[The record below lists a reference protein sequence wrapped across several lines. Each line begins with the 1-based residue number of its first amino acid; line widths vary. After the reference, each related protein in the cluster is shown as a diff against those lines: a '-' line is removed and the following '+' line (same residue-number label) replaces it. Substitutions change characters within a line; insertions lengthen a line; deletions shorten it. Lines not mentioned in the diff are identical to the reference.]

1 MNTLLKKLAIGL
13 ALGCSMAGAAMAT
26 VVTSPTFSLT
36 GGSHLT
42 LNTNRANAF
51 DVAVPGF
58 DLSHARF
65 GSFLNLSGA
74 ADLTFTFVGKEAAYN
89 NVFSSISFRPFDV
102 ESFSNATSVPGVSSF
117 SFSDVNAGKLNFS
130 FFSQGN
136 LRSAFGNGSDRVG
149 MVLSSDKQSAL
160 LMFNDKAKDHD
171 YDDMVIKVSIMT
183 PVPEPET
190 YALMLGGLA
199 VLGAVARRRKAQKQ

>member
-1 MNTLLKKLAIGL
+1 MRRLKSPKNPKKCLKAGL
-13 ALGCSMAGAAMAT
+13 KGT
-26 VVTSPTFSLT
+26 
-36 GGSHLT
+36 
-42 LNTNRANAF
+42 
-51 DVAVPGF
+51 
-58 DLSHARF
+58 
-65 GSFLNLSGA
+65 
-74 ADLTFTFVGKEAAYN
+74 
-89 NVFSSISFRPFDV
+89 
-102 ESFSNATSVPGVSSF
+102 
-117 SFSDVNAGKLNFS
+117 GKLTFS

-136 LRSAFGNGSDRVG
+136 LRSAFGNGDSRVG

-199 VLGAVARRRKAQKQ
+199 VLGAVARRRKAQKP

>member
-1 MNTLLKKLAIGL
+1 M
-13 ALGCSMAGAAMAT
+13 
-26 VVTSPTFSLT
+26 
-36 GGSHLT
+36 
-42 LNTNRANAF
+42 
-51 DVAVPGF
+51 
-58 DLSHARF
+58 
-65 GSFLNLSGA
+65 
-74 ADLTFTFVGKEAAYN
+74 
-89 NVFSSISFRPFDV
+89 
-102 ESFSNATSVPGVSSF
+102 SSF

-136 LRSAFGNGSDRVG
+136 LGNAFGNGDRRVG

-199 VLGAVARRRKAQKQ
+199 VLGAVARRRKAQKP

>member
-1 MNTLLKKLAIGL
+1 MNTWLKKLAIGL
-13 ALGCSMAGAAMAT
+13 ALGGSMAGASMAT

-58 DLSHARF
+58 DLSNARY
-65 GSFLNLSGA
+65 GSFLKLSSV
-74 ADLTFTFVGKEAAYN
+74 ADLTFTFVGKEATYN
-89 NVFSSISFRPFDV
+89 NVFSSISFRPLDV
-102 ESFSNATSVPGVSSF
+102 ESFSNSTAVPGVSAF
-117 SFSDVNAGKLNFS
+117 SFSDVSPVKLNFS

-136 LRSAFGNGSDRVG
+136 LHTAFGNGDSRVG

-160 LMFNDKAKDHD
+160 LMFNDKAKDKD

-190 YALMLGGLA
+190 YALLLGGLA
-199 VLGAVARRRKAQKQ
+199 VLGAVARRRKAQKP